1 MQQEVPEQSER
12 LSGYKDHLRKKKAS
26 GCSRVKSVQVPWV
39 AAARLCYVL
48 WGRWTLYSC
57 LHCSDATLSPALCRN
72 FESHKSQYSFTSRK
86 SYIFRQTATIFPTM
100 PPPSVLM
107 PTQKTEASGSYI
119 FLEYL
124 LKYKDSL
131 RSMIQFILRLQ
142 GKAVMKMTG
151 KCSARRAG
159 EYTMSLICL
168 FSYGRGSPL

>member
-1 MQQEVPEQSER
+1 MAAHGWNLCRFHEWQLHFCVMCSGGGGLCTPVSE
-12 LSGYKDHLRKKKAS
+12 Y
-26 GCSRVKSVQVPWV
+26 
-39 AAARLCYVL
+39 
-48 WGRWTLYSC
+48 
-57 LHCSDATLSPALCRN
+57 ATRSPALCRN

-86 SYIFRQTATIFPTM
+86 SYICRKTATIFPTM

-124 LKYKDSL
+124 LKYKDLL
-131 RSMIQFILRLQ
+131 RSTIQFILRLQ
-142 GKAVMKMTG
+142 GKAVMKITG